1 MIYLLLTLGV
11 AATVYQALALAGALR
26 RLAAREP
33 EPRRLPPVSILK
45 PVCGLDPEFYENVRS
60 HALQNYPQYELVFGV
75 SDPADPAV
83 AEIERLQAE
92 YPAVAIR
99 LVHSTTQASNGKV
112 GVLADL
118 AAAARHSLLL
128 VNDSD
133 IRVPPDYLARVV
145 APLEDERTG
154 VVTCLYRGRPAS
166 LAGRFEAVG
175 IATDFMPSVLA
186 APLVGVSE
194 FALGSTL
201 VFRRADLE
209 RIGGFGA
216 IADYIADDY
225 QLSRRITALGR
236 RVAVSSCVVETWLP
250 ETTWAGVWRHQ
261 LRWARTIRLSRGG
274 GYAGLP
280 LANATLWAV
289 LLAAAGLWWAALA
302 LFALRLAAGLTTAAG
317 VLHDRAA
324 LRDAWMIPLRDLAGL
339 ALWAGGLFGSEV
351 LWRGLRLK
359 LDREGRIVG
368 VKDSLRTEDYF
379 RERAARGSVAKA
391 KRALK
396 RAGKGN
402 PPQPGD
408 EI

>member
-1 MIYLLLTLGV
+1 VIYLLLTLGV
-11 AATVYQALALAGALR
+11 AAAVYQALALAGALR

-45 PVCGLDPEFYENVRS
+45 PVCGLDPEFYENIRS
-60 HALQNYPQYELVFGV
+60 HAVQDYTLPEHTSERPLASERAASAPQAPCRAVSAEYELVFGV
-75 SDPADPAV
+75 SDPADPAI

-99 LVHSTTQASNGKV
+99 LVRSTTPAPNGKV

-118 AAAARHSLLL
+118 AAAARYSLLL

-145 APLEDERTG
+145 APLEDPAVG
-154 VVTCLYRGRPAS
+154 VVTCLYRARPAS

-209 RIGGFGA
+209 RIGGFRA

-225 QLSRRITALGR
+225 QLSRRISGLGLK
-236 RVAVSSCVVETWLP
+236 VVMSKCVVETWLP

-280 LANATLWAV
+280 LANATLWAA
-289 LLAAAGLWWAALA
+289 LLAAVGLWWAALA

-317 VLHDRAA
+317 VLGDRAA

-368 VKDSLRTEDYF
+368 G
-379 RERAARGSVAKA
+379 RG
-391 KRALK
+391 R
-396 RAGKGN
+396 
-402 PPQPGD
+402 P
-408 EI
+408 